1 MSTVVMVTFSKG
13 NGETILA
20 TSSSCHDQAYW
31 LYGGQSGHGT
41 RWSSHSTNAL
51 KNDARPSSSEQGRVW
66 TSRQYFPALDSA
78 SSSSIIVGEM
88 ELPGGYVGCSS
99 GIGDH
104 CHWPMPPWNISMAWS
119 HDLPCV
125 WWSSTF
131 VEKKN
136 RKQRSPKC
144 TSHRVTSRHYPY
156 FTQDVTTNNSRCF
169 TRRSQVR
176 THCGFY

>member
-1 MSTVVMVTFSKG
+1 MMTGVNFIGDLQCRHMSTVVMVTFSKG

-41 RWSSHSTNAL
+41 RWSSQSTNAL
-51 KNDARPSSSEQGRVW
+51 KNDARPSSSEQGR
-66 TSRQYFPALDSA
+66 A
-78 SSSSIIVGEM
+78 G
-88 ELPGGYVGCSS
+88 
-99 GIGDH
+99 H
-104 CHWPMPPWNISMAWS
+104 
-119 HDLPCV
+119 CV

-136 RKQRSPKC
+136 QKQRSPKC

-156 FTQDVTTNNSRCF
+156 FTQDVTTNNSLYIYIYYAI
-169 TRRSQVR
+169 QVC
-176 THCGFY
+176 TMYT